1 MTGDTTINFAKIL
14 GQECV
19 AMRIRLISRAIS
31 RIYDDA
37 LRPHGLKGSQLS
49 ILALVSVLRRA
60 EPSEVCRI
68 LQLDASTFSRNVTR
82 MRSNGWLEAS
92 STDDR
97 RAHRLGVTAKGN
109 QLLVEAFPSWRR
121 AQEKAMSLLGKDSAA
136 AISRI
141 AEALWRE
148 RAAV

>member
-37 LRPHGLKGSQLS
+37 LRPHGLKASQLS
-49 ILALVSVLRRA
+49 ILALVSVLGRA

-92 STDDR
+92 W
-97 RAHRLGVTAKGN
+97 G
-109 QLLVEAFPSWRR
+109 
-121 AQEKAMSLLGKDSAA
+121 
-136 AISRI
+136 
-141 AEALWRE
+141 
-148 RAAV
+148 

>member
-37 LRPHGLKGSQLS
+37 LRPHGLKASQLS
-49 ILALVSVLRRA
+49 ILALVSVLGRA

-97 RAHRLGVTAKGN
+97 RAHRLGVTSKGN

-141 AEALWRE
+141 AEALWGE